1 MAAEEQ
7 TTASEISRPAPAQSV
22 KTSFGVAVHLVPD
35 ELDLMLKQAHPD
47 GERKPVWHYVE
58 TLPGVLVS
66 LWSSEEHLR
75 LVRLTVR
82 SDAPGWNPR
91 WGHWSYAVR
100 RTPQDLGGD
109 ALAAQDALSV
119 DESALTLLLL
129 PGEQRSATLEFH
141 TYLDG
146 GTVPGDYPFVI
157 VLTDTES
164 GEEVTAAGLA
174 RLRHPEAK
182 MLQYLPALY
191 TQTPLG
197 PLRRFA
203 PYEEPPFFERFLRGF
218 EDAGEPLSAL
228 LSTLYRYF
236 DADSAPADFLPWLA
250 TWVALDLDNN
260 WMQLKRR
267 RLIKEAIWL
276 YRWRG
281 TRRGLNRYLEI
292 YTGVKAEINDQPFSG
307 MRLGP
312 NTLLGQGTILGDV
325 PPHSFVVTL
334 AVPDPSAINEQI
346 VRDIIEMQKPAHTAY
361 DLRIVER
368 EAGELVLEETPEE
381 EITLATGRNDRAADH
396 RHPAV

>member
-1 MAAEEQ
+1 MAGEEQ
-7 TTASEISRPAPAQSV
+7 KMADVPSRKAPRTDSSAPF
-22 KTSFGVAVHLVPD
+22 KVAVHLVPD
-35 ELDLMLKQAHPD
+35 ELDLLLKQTHAD
-47 GERKPVWHYVE
+47 GERTPVWHYVE
-58 TLPGVLVS
+58 PQVGVLVS
-66 LWSSEEHLR
+66 LWSEEERLR

-82 SDAPGWNPR
+82 SDTLGWNPH

-109 ALAAQDALSV
+109 ALAAQDELAE

-141 TYLDG
+141 VSLDG
-146 GTVPGDYPFVI
+146 ETVPGDYPFEI
-157 VLTDTES
+157 VLTDIET
-164 GEEVTAAGLA
+164 GEEATGAGLA
-174 RLRHPEAK
+174 RLRYPQAGL
-182 MLQYLPALY
+182 LQYLPALY
-191 TQTPLG
+191 TQTPPG
-197 PLRRFA
+197 PPRRCA

-218 EDAGEPLSAL
+218 EDAQEPLNAL

-260 WMQLKRR
+260 WLQLKRR
-267 RLIKEAIWL
+267 RLIKQAIWL

-281 TRRGLNRYLEI
+281 TRRGLTRYLEI

-312 NTLLGQGTILGDV
+312 DTLLGMGSILGDV
-325 PPHSFVVTL
+325 PSHAFVATL
-334 AVPDPSAINEQI
+334 AVPDPSAINERT
-346 VRDIIEMQKPAHTAY
+346 VRDIIELQKPAHTAY

-368 EAGELVLEETPEE
+368 EATELILEETPEE
-381 EITLATGRNDRAADH
+381 EITRATGRNDR
-396 RHPAV
+396 P